1 MAKYKVTNLD
11 APIEADYWVDIPI
24 RDPDTNKDMVDEEGR
39 ILVQRH
45 VTRTVK
51 QNEYQSIVNKIPT
64 YDNLVTSYNTY
75 VTENNRQVNLISE
88 MATTATNNVTKLTE
102 TVNNHDSQ
110 IHALYTKI
118 NAIQGIDIDDF
129 KLVTETNIKSIK
141 KSYLP
146 LAGGTLTGAVTIN
159 NNLTV
164 TGTITSTFH
173 GNLTGNV
180 IGNVTGNIT
189 GSAKSATNDSV
200 NRSIIN
206 TYALKNHYPDRI
218 SINWDTTIKNYV
230 NLTVDQTTWGLIT
243 TANIAQ
249 QAVNY
254 ANTCNKA
261 NSATTAGSAST
272 ALSCTNANHAVK
284 ADTAIVADKANKA
297 SIADKAT
304 RDSSNNIIIDTYAT
318 KSSVASVNTTATNA
332 AKKATDAYNA
342 AISVKGIADNA
353 NNAVVVAQSTANNA
367 YNTAVNAGKAA
378 VTANTAATNANN
390 NANNRVHLTSAQT
403 ITAQHNFSNGVKV
416 SGYLITIG

>member
-51 QNEYQSIVNKIPT
+51 QKEYQSIIDKVPT

-75 VTENNRQVNLISE
+75 VTENNKQVKLISE

-129 KLVTETNIKSIK
+129 KLVTETNIKNIK
-141 KSYLP
+141 NSYLP

-164 TGTITSTFH
+164 TGTVTSTFH
-173 GNLTGNV
+173 GNLTGDV
-180 IGNVTGNIT
+180 VGNVTGNIT
-189 GSAKSATNDSV
+189 GSAKSATNDSS
-200 NRSIIN
+200 NRNIVN
-206 TYALKNHYPDRI
+206 TYALKGNYPDRI
-218 SINWDTTIKNYV
+218 KFGWDTTHKNYV
-230 NLTVDQTTWGLIT
+230 NVTVDVTTWGLIT
-243 TANIAQ
+243 TGNINAQ
-249 QAVNY
+249 SVNHAKISDKATNADSAKRATSADYATNSTNAVN
-254 ANTCNKA
+254 
-261 NSATTAGSAST
+261 ATTA
-272 ALSCTNANHAVK
+272 VK
-284 ADTAIVADKANKA
+284 ATQDGTG
-297 SIADKAT
+297 AT
-304 RDSSNNIIIDTYAT
+304 ITDTY
-318 KSSVASVNTTATNA
+318 
-332 AKKATDAYNA
+332 
-342 AISVKGIADNA
+342 VK
-353 NNAVVVAQSTANNA
+353 Q
-367 YNTAVNAGKAA
+367 
-378 VTANTAATNANN
+378 
-390 NANNRVHLTSAQT
+390 TSAQT
-403 ITAQHNFSNGVKV
+403 ISAQHNFSNGVKV

>member
-51 QNEYQSIVNKIPT
+51 QKEYQSIVNKVPT

-75 VTENNRQVNLISE
+75 VTENNKQVKLISE

-129 KLVTETNIKSIK
+129 KLVTETNIKNIK
-141 KSYLP
+141 NSYLP
-146 LAGGTLTGAVTIN
+146 LAGGTLTGAVAIN

-180 IGNVTGNIT
+180 VGNVTGNIT
-189 GSAKSATNDSV
+189 GSAKSATNDSS
-200 NRSIIN
+200 NRNIVN
-206 TYALKNHYPDRI
+206 TYALKGNYPDRI
-218 SINWDTTIKNYV
+218 KFGWSTTHKNYV
-230 NLTVDQTTWGLIT
+230 NVTVDVTTWGLIT
-243 TANIAQ
+243 TGNISFQ
-249 QAVNY
+249 SVNH
-254 ANTCNKA
+254 AKTSDKA
-261 NSATTAGSAST
+261 NSA
-272 ALSCTNANHAVK
+272 
-284 ADTAIVADKANKA
+284 DM
-297 SIADKAT
+297 
-304 RDSSNNIIIDTYAT
+304 
-318 KSSVASVNTTATNA
+318 
-332 AKKATDAYNA
+332 AKKAT
-342 AISVKGIADNA
+342 SADYA
-353 NNAVVVAQSTANNA
+353 TDSTN
-367 YNTAVNAGKAA
+367 AVNATTA
-378 VTANTAATNANN
+378 V
-390 NANNRVHLTSAQT
+390 
-403 ITAQHNFSNGVKV
+403 
-416 SGYLITIG
+416 

>member
-51 QNEYQSIVNKIPT
+51 QKEYQSIIDKVPT

-75 VTENNRQVNLISE
+75 VTENNKQVKLISE
-88 MATTATNNVTKLTE
+88 MATTATTNVTKLTE

-129 KLVTETNIKSIK
+129 KLVTETNIKNIK
-141 KSYLP
+141 NSYLP

-180 IGNVTGNIT
+180 VGNVTGNIT
-189 GSAKSATNDSV
+189 GSAKSATNDSS
-200 NRSIIN
+200 NRNIVN
-206 TYALKNHYPDRI
+206 TYALKGNYPDRI
-218 SINWDTTIKNYV
+218 KFGWDTTHKNYV
-230 NLTVDQTTWGLIT
+230 NVTVDVTTWGLIT
-243 TANIAQ
+243 TGNISAQ
-249 QAVNY
+249 SVNHAKTSDKATNADSAKRATSADYATNSTNAVN
-254 ANTCNKA
+254 
-261 NSATTAGSAST
+261 ATA
-272 ALSCTNANHAVK
+272 AVK
-284 ADTAIVADKANKA
+284 ATQDGTG
-297 SIADKAT
+297 AT
-304 RDSSNNIIIDTYAT
+304 ITDTY
-318 KSSVASVNTTATNA
+318 
-332 AKKATDAYNA
+332 
-342 AISVKGIADNA
+342 VK
-353 NNAVVVAQSTANNA
+353 
-367 YNTAVNAGKAA
+367 
-378 VTANTAATNANN
+378 
-390 NANNRVHLTSAQT
+390 RTSEQT
-403 ITAQHNFSNGVKV
+403 ISAQHNFSKGVKV
-416 SGYLITIG
+416 SGYLVTIG

>member
-24 RDPDTNKDMVDEEGR
+24 RDPNTNKDMVDEEGR

-51 QNEYQSIVNKIPT
+51 QKEYQSIIDKVPT

-75 VTENNRQVNLISE
+75 VTENNKQVKLISE

-129 KLVTETNIKSIK
+129 KLVTETNIKNIK
-141 KSYLP
+141 NSYLP

-180 IGNVTGNIT
+180 VGNVTGNIT
-189 GSAKSATNDSV
+189 GSAKSATNDSS
-200 NRSIIN
+200 NRNIVN
-206 TYALKNHYPDRI
+206 TYALKGNYPDRI
-218 SINWDTTIKNYV
+218 KFGWDTTHKNYV
-230 NLTVDQTTWGLIT
+230 NVTVDVTTWGLIT
-243 TANIAQ
+243 TGNINAQ
-249 QAVNY
+249 SVNHAKTSDKATNADSAKRATSADYATNSTNAVN
-254 ANTCNKA
+254 
-261 NSATTAGSAST
+261 ATA
-272 ALSCTNANHAVK
+272 AVK
-284 ADTAIVADKANKA
+284 ATQDGTG
-297 SIADKAT
+297 AT
-304 RDSSNNIIIDTYAT
+304 ITDTY
-318 KSSVASVNTTATNA
+318 
-332 AKKATDAYNA
+332 
-342 AISVKGIADNA
+342 VK
-353 NNAVVVAQSTANNA
+353 
-367 YNTAVNAGKAA
+367 
-378 VTANTAATNANN
+378 
-390 NANNRVHLTSAQT
+390 RTSEQT
-403 ITAQHNFSNGVKV
+403 ISAQHNFSNGVKV
-416 SGYLITIG
+416 SGYLVTIG

>member
-24 RDPDTNKDMVDEEGR
+24 RDPNTNKDMVDEEGR

-51 QNEYQSIVNKIPT
+51 QKEYQSIIDKVPT

-75 VTENNRQVNLISE
+75 VTENNKQVKLISE

-129 KLVTETNIKSIK
+129 KLVTETNIKNIK
-141 KSYLP
+141 NSYLP

-180 IGNVTGNIT
+180 VGNVTGNIT
-189 GSAKSATNDSV
+189 GSAKSATNDSS
-200 NRSIIN
+200 NRNIVN
-206 TYALKNHYPDRI
+206 TYALKGNYPDRI
-218 SINWDTTIKNYV
+218 KFGWDTTHKNYV
-230 NLTVDQTTWGLIT
+230 NVTVDVTTWGLIT
-243 TANIAQ
+243 TGNISAQ
-249 QAVNY
+249 SVNHAKTSDKATNADSAKRATSADYATNSTNAVN
-254 ANTCNKA
+254 
-261 NSATTAGSAST
+261 ATA
-272 ALSCTNANHAVK
+272 AVK
-284 ADTAIVADKANKA
+284 ATQDGTG
-297 SIADKAT
+297 AT
-304 RDSSNNIIIDTYAT
+304 ITDTY
-318 KSSVASVNTTATNA
+318 
-332 AKKATDAYNA
+332 
-342 AISVKGIADNA
+342 VK
-353 NNAVVVAQSTANNA
+353 
-367 YNTAVNAGKAA
+367 
-378 VTANTAATNANN
+378 
-390 NANNRVHLTSAQT
+390 RTSGQT
-403 ITAQHNFSNGVKV
+403 ISAQHNFSNGVKV

>member
-51 QNEYQSIVNKIPT
+51 QKEYQSIVNKIPT

-75 VTENNRQVNLISE
+75 VTENNKQVKLISE

-129 KLVTETNIKSIK
+129 KLVTETNIKNIK
-141 KSYLP
+141 NSYLP
-146 LAGGTLTGAVTIN
+146 LTGGTLTGAVAIN

-164 TGTITSTFH
+164 TGTVTSTFH

-180 IGNVTGNIT
+180 VGNVTGNIT
-189 GSAKSATNDSV
+189 GSAKSATNDSS
-200 NRSIIN
+200 NRNIVN
-206 TYALKNHYPDRI
+206 TYALKGNYPDRI
-218 SINWDTTIKNYV
+218 KFGWNTTHKNYV
-230 NLTVDQTTWGLIT
+230 NVTVDVTTWGLIT
-243 TANIAQ
+243 TGNISFQ
-249 QAVNY
+249 SVNH
-254 ANTCNKA
+254 AKTSDKA
-261 NSATTAGSAST
+261 NSA
-272 ALSCTNANHAVK
+272 
-284 ADTAIVADKANKA
+284 DM
-297 SIADKAT
+297 
-304 RDSSNNIIIDTYAT
+304 
-318 KSSVASVNTTATNA
+318 
-332 AKKATDAYNA
+332 AKKAT
-342 AISVKGIADNA
+342 SADYATN
-353 NNAVVVAQSTANNA
+353 STN
-367 YNTAVNAGKAA
+367 AVNATAA
-378 VTANTAATNANN
+378 VKATQDGTGANIVNTYVKLAA
-390 NANNRVHLTSAQT
+390 AQT
-403 ITAQHNFSNGVKV
+403 ISAQHNFSNGVKV

>member
-24 RDPDTNKDMVDEEGR
+24 RDPNTNKDMVDEEGR

-51 QNEYQSIVNKIPT
+51 QKEYQSIIDKVPT

-75 VTENNRQVNLISE
+75 VTENNKQVKLISE

-129 KLVTETNIKSIK
+129 KLVTETNIKNIK
-141 KSYLP
+141 NSYLP

-180 IGNVTGNIT
+180 VGNVTGNIT
-189 GSAKSATNDSV
+189 GSAKSATNDSS
-200 NRSIIN
+200 NRNIVN
-206 TYALKNHYPDRI
+206 TYALKGNYPDRI
-218 SINWDTTIKNYV
+218 KFGWDTTHKNYV
-230 NLTVDQTTWGLIT
+230 NVTVDVTTWGLIT
-243 TANIAQ
+243 TGNISAQ
-249 QAVNY
+249 SVNH
-254 ANTCNKA
+254 AKTSDKA
-261 NSATTAGSAST
+261 NSA
-272 ALSCTNANHAVK
+272 
-284 ADTAIVADKANKA
+284 DM
-297 SIADKAT
+297 
-304 RDSSNNIIIDTYAT
+304 
-318 KSSVASVNTTATNA
+318 
-332 AKKATDAYNA
+332 AKKAT
-342 AISVKGIADNA
+342 SADYATNSI
-353 NNAVVVAQSTANNA
+353 N
-367 YNTAVNAGKAA
+367 AVNATAA
-378 VTANTAATNANN
+378 VKATQDGTGATITDTYVK
-390 NANNRVHLTSAQT
+390 RTSEQT
-403 ITAQHNFSNGVKV
+403 ISAQHNFSNGVKV

>member
-51 QNEYQSIVNKIPT
+51 QKEYQSIIDKVPT

-75 VTENNRQVNLISE
+75 VTENNKQVKLISE

-129 KLVTETNIKSIK
+129 KLVTETNIKNIK
-141 KSYLP
+141 NSYLP

-164 TGTITSTFH
+164 TGTVTSTFH

-180 IGNVTGNIT
+180 VGNVTGNIT
-189 GSAKSATNDSV
+189 GSAKSATNDSS
-200 NRSIIN
+200 NRNIVN
-206 TYALKNHYPDRI
+206 TYALKGNYPDRI
-218 SINWDTTIKNYV
+218 KFGWDTTHKNYV
-230 NLTVDQTTWGLIT
+230 NVTVDVTTWGLIT
-243 TANIAQ
+243 TGNISAQ
-249 QAVNY
+249 SVNHAKTSDKATNADSAKRATSADYATNSINAVN
-254 ANTCNKA
+254 
-261 NSATTAGSAST
+261 ATTA
-272 ALSCTNANHAVK
+272 VK
-284 ADTAIVADKANKA
+284 ATQDGTG
-297 SIADKAT
+297 AT
-304 RDSSNNIIIDTYAT
+304 ITDTY
-318 KSSVASVNTTATNA
+318 
-332 AKKATDAYNA
+332 
-342 AISVKGIADNA
+342 VK
-353 NNAVVVAQSTANNA
+353 Q
-367 YNTAVNAGKAA
+367 
-378 VTANTAATNANN
+378 
-390 NANNRVHLTSAQT
+390 TSAQT
-403 ITAQHNFSNGVKV
+403 ISAQHNFSNGVKV

>member
-24 RDPDTNKDMVDEEGR
+24 RDPNTNKDAVDEEGR
-39 ILVQRH
+39 ILVQRY

-51 QNEYQSIVNKIPT
+51 QKEYQSIVNKIPT

-75 VTENNRQVNLISE
+75 VTENNRQVRLISE

-129 KLVTETNIKSIK
+129 KLVTETNIKNIK
-141 KSYLP
+141 NSYLP
-146 LAGGTLTGAVTIN
+146 LVGGTLTGAVTIN

-164 TGTITSTFH
+164 TGTVTSTFH

-189 GSAKSATNDSV
+189 GSANSATNDSA
-200 NRSIIN
+200 NRSIVN
-206 TYALKNHYPDRI
+206 TYALKSHYPDRI
-218 SINWDTTIKNYV
+218 GINWDTTFKGYV

-249 QAVNY
+249 QSVNY
-254 ANTCNKA
+254 ANSCNVA
-261 NSATTAGSAST
+261 NI
-272 ALSCTNANHAVK
+272 ANM
-284 ADTAIVADKANKA
+284 
-297 SIADKAT
+297 
-304 RDSSNNIIIDTYAT
+304 
-318 KSSVASVNTTATNA
+318 
-332 AKKATDAYNA
+332 AKKATVADYATNCANA
-342 AISVKGIADNA
+342 DYATNCA
-353 NNAVVVAQSTANNA
+353 NAVLATK
-367 YNTAVNAGKAA
+367 AVQDGTGADI
-378 VTANTAATNANN
+378 ANTYVKLAA
-390 NANNRVHLTSAQT
+390 AQT
-403 ITAQHNFSNGVKV
+403 IPAQHNFSNGVNI
-416 SGYLITIG
+416 SGYLVTIG

>member
-51 QNEYQSIVNKIPT
+51 QKEYQSIIDKVPI

-75 VTENNRQVNLISE
+75 VTENNKQVKLISE

-129 KLVTETNIKSIK
+129 KLVTETNIKNIK
-141 KSYLP
+141 NSYLP

-164 TGTITSTFH
+164 TGTVTSTFH

-189 GSAKSATNDSV
+189 GSAKSATNDGT
-200 NRSIIN
+200 NKNIAN
-206 TYALKNHYPDRI
+206 TYALKANYPDRI
-218 SINWDTTIKNYV
+218 KFGWDTTHKNYV
-230 NLTVDQTTWGLIT
+230 NVSVDATTWGLIT
-243 TANIAQ
+243 TGNISVQSVNHAKTSDKATNADSAKRATSADYATNCTSAVLATKAVQDGTGANIA
-249 QAVNY
+249 
-254 ANTCNKA
+254 NTY
-261 NSATTAGSAST
+261 
-272 ALSCTNANHAVK
+272 VK
-284 ADTAIVADKANKA
+284 L
-297 SIADKAT
+297 
-304 RDSSNNIIIDTYAT
+304 
-318 KSSVASVNTTATNA
+318 A
-332 AKKATDAYNA
+332 A
-342 AISVKGIADNA
+342 
-353 NNAVVVAQSTANNA
+353 
-367 YNTAVNAGKAA
+367 
-378 VTANTAATNANN
+378 
-390 NANNRVHLTSAQT
+390 AQT
-403 ITAQHNFSNGVKV
+403 ISTQHNFSNGVKV

>member
-24 RDPDTNKDMVDEEGR
+24 RDPNTNKDMVDEEGR

-51 QNEYQSIVNKIPT
+51 QKEYQSIIDKVPT

-75 VTENNRQVNLISE
+75 VTENNKQVKLISE

-129 KLVTETNIKSIK
+129 KLVTETNIKNIK
-141 KSYLP
+141 NSYLP
-146 LAGGTLTGAVTIN
+146 LAGGTLTGAVAIN

-180 IGNVTGNIT
+180 VGNVTGNIT
-189 GSAKSATNDSV
+189 GSAKSATNDSS
-200 NRSIIN
+200 NRNIVN
-206 TYALKNHYPDRI
+206 TYALKGNYPDRI
-218 SINWDTTIKNYV
+218 KFGWDTTHKNYV
-230 NLTVDQTTWGLIT
+230 NITVDVTTWGLIT
-243 TANIAQ
+243 TGNISAQ
-249 QAVNY
+249 SVNH
-254 ANTCNKA
+254 AKTSDKA
-261 NSATTAGSAST
+261 NSA
-272 ALSCTNANHAVK
+272 
-284 ADTAIVADKANKA
+284 DM
-297 SIADKAT
+297 
-304 RDSSNNIIIDTYAT
+304 
-318 KSSVASVNTTATNA
+318 
-332 AKKATDAYNA
+332 AKKAT
-342 AISVKGIADNA
+342 SADYATN
-353 NNAVVVAQSTANNA
+353 STN
-367 YNTAVNAGKAA
+367 AVNATAA
-378 VTANTAATNANN
+378 VKATQDGTGATITDTYVK
-390 NANNRVHLTSAQT
+390 RTSKQT
-403 ITAQHNFSNGVKV
+403 ISAQHNFSNGVKI

>member
-51 QNEYQSIVNKIPT
+51 QKEYQSIIDKIPT

-75 VTENNRQVNLISE
+75 VTENNKQVKLISE

-102 TVNNHDSQ
+102 TVNNHDFQ

-129 KLVTETNIKSIK
+129 KLVTETNIKNIK
-141 KSYLP
+141 NSYLP

-164 TGTITSTFH
+164 TGTVTSTFH

-180 IGNVTGNIT
+180 VGNVTGNIT
-189 GSAKSATNDSV
+189 GSAKSATNDSS
-200 NRSIIN
+200 NRNIVN
-206 TYALKNHYPDRI
+206 TYALKGNYPDRI
-218 SINWDTTIKNYV
+218 KFGWDTTLKNYV
-230 NLTVDQTTWGLIT
+230 NVTVDVTTWGLIT
-243 TANIAQ
+243 TGNISFQ
-249 QAVNY
+249 SVNH
-254 ANTCNKA
+254 AKTSDKA
-261 NSATTAGSAST
+261 NSA
-272 ALSCTNANHAVK
+272 
-284 ADTAIVADKANKA
+284 DM
-297 SIADKAT
+297 
-304 RDSSNNIIIDTYAT
+304 
-318 KSSVASVNTTATNA
+318 
-332 AKKATDAYNA
+332 AKKAT
-342 AISVKGIADNA
+342 SADYATN
-353 NNAVVVAQSTANNA
+353 STN
-367 YNTAVNAGKAA
+367 AVNAIAA
-378 VTANTAATNANN
+378 VKATQDGTGATITDTYVK
-390 NANNRVHLTSAQT
+390 RTSKQT
-403 ITAQHNFSNGVKV
+403 ISAQHNFSNGVKV

>member
-24 RDPDTNKDMVDEEGR
+24 RDPNTNKDMVDEEGR

-51 QNEYQSIVNKIPT
+51 QKEYQSIIDKVPT

-75 VTENNRQVNLISE
+75 VTENNKQVKLISE

-129 KLVTETNIKSIK
+129 KLVTETNIKNIK
-141 KSYLP
+141 NSYLP

-180 IGNVTGNIT
+180 VGNVTGNIT
-189 GSAKSATNDSV
+189 GSAKSATNDSS
-200 NRSIIN
+200 NRNIVN
-206 TYALKNHYPDRI
+206 TYALKGNYPDRI
-218 SINWDTTIKNYV
+218 KFGWDTTHKNYV
-230 NLTVDQTTWGLIT
+230 NVTVDVTTWGLIT
-243 TANIAQ
+243 TGNISAQ
-249 QAVNY
+249 SVNHAKTSDKATNADSAKRATSADYATNSTNAVN
-254 ANTCNKA
+254 
-261 NSATTAGSAST
+261 ATA
-272 ALSCTNANHAVK
+272 AVK
-284 ADTAIVADKANKA
+284 ATQDGTG
-297 SIADKAT
+297 AT
-304 RDSSNNIIIDTYAT
+304 ITDTY
-318 KSSVASVNTTATNA
+318 
-332 AKKATDAYNA
+332 
-342 AISVKGIADNA
+342 VK
-353 NNAVVVAQSTANNA
+353 
-367 YNTAVNAGKAA
+367 
-378 VTANTAATNANN
+378 
-390 NANNRVHLTSAQT
+390 RTSEQT
-403 ITAQHNFSNGVKV
+403 ISAQHNFSNGVKV

>member
-51 QNEYQSIVNKIPT
+51 QKEYQSIIDKVPT

-75 VTENNRQVNLISE
+75 VTENNKQVKLISE

-129 KLVTETNIKSIK
+129 KLVTETNIKNIK
-141 KSYLP
+141 NSYLP

-164 TGTITSTFH
+164 IGTVTSTFI
-173 GNLTGNV
+173 GDLTGHV
-180 IGNVTGNIT
+180 TGDVTGNIT
-189 GSAKSATNDSV
+189 GSAGSATNDSA
-200 NRSIIN
+200 NRNIIN
-206 TYALKNHYPDRI
+206 TYALKDNYPDRI
-218 SINWDTTIKNYV
+218 RLGWDTILKNYV

-243 TANIAQ
+243 TDNISSQ
-249 QAVNY
+249 SVNH
-254 ANTCNKA
+254 AKTSDKA
-261 NSATTAGSAST
+261 NSA
-272 ALSCTNANHAVK
+272 
-284 ADTAIVADKANKA
+284 DM
-297 SIADKAT
+297 
-304 RDSSNNIIIDTYAT
+304 
-318 KSSVASVNTTATNA
+318 
-332 AKKATDAYNA
+332 AKKAT
-342 AISVKGIADNA
+342 SADYATN
-353 NNAVVVAQSTANNA
+353 STN
-367 YNTAVNAGKAA
+367 AVNATAA
-378 VTANTAATNANN
+378 VKATQDGTGATITDTYVK
-390 NANNRVHLTSAQT
+390 RTSEQT
-403 ITAQHNFSNGVKV
+403 ISAQHNFSNGVKV

>member
-24 RDPDTNKDMVDEEGR
+24 RDPNTNKDMVDEEGR

-51 QNEYQSIVNKIPT
+51 QKEYQSIIDKVPT

-75 VTENNRQVNLISE
+75 VTENNKQVKLISE

-129 KLVTETNIKSIK
+129 KLVTETNIKNIK
-141 KSYLP
+141 NSYLP

-180 IGNVTGNIT
+180 VGNVTGNIT
-189 GSAKSATNDSV
+189 GSAKSATNDSS
-200 NRSIIN
+200 NRNIVN
-206 TYALKNHYPDRI
+206 TYALKGNYPDRI
-218 SINWDTTIKNYV
+218 KFGWDTTHKNYV
-230 NLTVDQTTWGLIT
+230 NVTVDVTTWGLIT
-243 TANIAQ
+243 TGNINAQ
-249 QAVNY
+249 SVNHAKTSDKATNADSAKRATSADYATNSTNAVN
-254 ANTCNKA
+254 
-261 NSATTAGSAST
+261 ATA
-272 ALSCTNANHAVK
+272 AVK
-284 ADTAIVADKANKA
+284 ATQDGTG
-297 SIADKAT
+297 AT
-304 RDSSNNIIIDTYAT
+304 ITNTY
-318 KSSVASVNTTATNA
+318 
-332 AKKATDAYNA
+332 
-342 AISVKGIADNA
+342 VK
-353 NNAVVVAQSTANNA
+353 
-367 YNTAVNAGKAA
+367 
-378 VTANTAATNANN
+378 
-390 NANNRVHLTSAQT
+390 RTSEQT
-403 ITAQHNFSNGVKV
+403 ISAQHNFSNGVKV
-416 SGYLITIG
+416 SGYLVTIG

>member
-51 QNEYQSIVNKIPT
+51 QKEYQSIIDKVPT

-75 VTENNRQVNLISE
+75 VTENNKQVKLISE

-129 KLVTETNIKSIK
+129 KLVTETNIKNIK
-141 KSYLP
+141 NSYLP
-146 LAGGTLTGAVTIN
+146 LAGGTLTGAVIIN

-173 GNLTGNV
+173 GNLEGNV
-180 IGNVTGNIT
+180 VGNVTGNIT
-189 GSAKSATNDSV
+189 GSAKSATNDSS
-200 NRSIIN
+200 NRNIVN
-206 TYALKNHYPDRI
+206 TYALKGNYPDRI
-218 SINWDTTIKNYV
+218 KFGWDTTHKNYV
-230 NLTVDQTTWGLIT
+230 NVTVDVTTWGLIT
-243 TANIAQ
+243 TGNISAQ
-249 QAVNY
+249 SVNHAKTSDKATNADSAKRATSADYATNSTNAVN
-254 ANTCNKA
+254 
-261 NSATTAGSAST
+261 ATA
-272 ALSCTNANHAVK
+272 AVK
-284 ADTAIVADKANKA
+284 ATQDGTG
-297 SIADKAT
+297 AT
-304 RDSSNNIIIDTYAT
+304 ITDTY
-318 KSSVASVNTTATNA
+318 
-332 AKKATDAYNA
+332 
-342 AISVKGIADNA
+342 VK
-353 NNAVVVAQSTANNA
+353 
-367 YNTAVNAGKAA
+367 
-378 VTANTAATNANN
+378 
-390 NANNRVHLTSAQT
+390 RTSEQT
-403 ITAQHNFSNGVKV
+403 ISAQHNFSNGVKV

>member
-51 QNEYQSIVNKIPT
+51 QKEYQSIVNKIPT

-75 VTENNRQVNLISE
+75 VTENNKQVKLISE

-129 KLVTETNIKSIK
+129 KLVTETNIKNIK
-141 KSYLP
+141 NSYLP

-164 TGTITSTFH
+164 TGTVTSTFH

-180 IGNVTGNIT
+180 VGNVTGNIT
-189 GSAKSATNDSV
+189 GSAKSATNDSS
-200 NRSIIN
+200 NRNIVN
-206 TYALKNHYPDRI
+206 TYALKGNYPDRI
-218 SINWDTTIKNYV
+218 KFGWDTTHKNYV
-230 NLTVDQTTWGLIT
+230 NVTVDVTTWGLIT
-243 TANIAQ
+243 TGSISVQ
-249 QAVNY
+249 SVNH
-254 ANTCNKA
+254 AKTSDKA
-261 NSATTAGSAST
+261 NSA
-272 ALSCTNANHAVK
+272 
-284 ADTAIVADKANKA
+284 DM
-297 SIADKAT
+297 
-304 RDSSNNIIIDTYAT
+304 
-318 KSSVASVNTTATNA
+318 
-332 AKKATDAYNA
+332 AKKAT
-342 AISVKGIADNA
+342 SADYATN
-353 NNAVVVAQSTANNA
+353 STN
-367 YNTAVNAGKAA
+367 AVNATAA
-378 VTANTAATNANN
+378 VKATQDGTGATITNTYVK
-390 NANNRVHLTSAQT
+390 RTSEQT
-403 ITAQHNFSNGVKV
+403 ISAQHNFSNGVKV

>member
-24 RDPDTNKDMVDEEGR
+24 RDPNTNKDMVDEEGR

-51 QNEYQSIVNKIPT
+51 QKEYQSIIDKVPT

-75 VTENNRQVNLISE
+75 VTENNKQVKLISE

-129 KLVTETNIKSIK
+129 KLVTETNIKNIK
-141 KSYLP
+141 NSYLP

-180 IGNVTGNIT
+180 VGNVTGNIT
-189 GSAKSATNDSV
+189 GSAKSATNDSS
-200 NRSIIN
+200 NRNIVN
-206 TYALKNHYPDRI
+206 TYALKGNYPDRI
-218 SINWDTTIKNYV
+218 KFGWNTTHKNYV
-230 NLTVDQTTWGLIT
+230 NVTVDVTTWGLIT
-243 TANIAQ
+243 TGNISAQ
-249 QAVNY
+249 SVNHAKTSDKATNADSAKRATSADYATNSTNAVN
-254 ANTCNKA
+254 
-261 NSATTAGSAST
+261 ATTA
-272 ALSCTNANHAVK
+272 VK
-284 ADTAIVADKANKA
+284 ATQDGTG
-297 SIADKAT
+297 AT
-304 RDSSNNIIIDTYAT
+304 ITDTY
-318 KSSVASVNTTATNA
+318 
-332 AKKATDAYNA
+332 
-342 AISVKGIADNA
+342 VK
-353 NNAVVVAQSTANNA
+353 
-367 YNTAVNAGKAA
+367 
-378 VTANTAATNANN
+378 
-390 NANNRVHLTSAQT
+390 RTSEQT
-403 ITAQHNFSNGVKV
+403 ISAQHNFNNGIKV
-416 SGYLITIG
+416 SGYLVTIG

>member
-51 QNEYQSIVNKIPT
+51 QKEYQSIIDKVPT

-75 VTENNRQVNLISE
+75 VTENNKQVKLISE

-118 NAIQGIDIDDF
+118 NAIQGIDIDNF
-129 KLVTETNIKSIK
+129 KLVTETNIKNIK
-141 KSYLP
+141 NSYLP

-180 IGNVTGNIT
+180 VGNVTGNIT
-189 GSAKSATNDSV
+189 GLAKSATNDSS
-200 NRSIIN
+200 NRNIVN
-206 TYALKNHYPDRI
+206 TYALKGNYPDRI
-218 SINWDTTIKNYV
+218 KFGWDTTYKNYV
-230 NLTVDQTTWGLIT
+230 NVTVDVTTWGLIT
-243 TANIAQ
+243 TGNISAQ
-249 QAVNY
+249 SVNHAKTSDKATNADSAERATSADYATNSTNAVN
-254 ANTCNKA
+254 AIA
-261 NSATTAGSAST
+261 
-272 ALSCTNANHAVK
+272 AVK
-284 ADTAIVADKANKA
+284 ATQDGTG
-297 SIADKAT
+297 AT
-304 RDSSNNIIIDTYAT
+304 ITDTY
-318 KSSVASVNTTATNA
+318 
-332 AKKATDAYNA
+332 
-342 AISVKGIADNA
+342 VK
-353 NNAVVVAQSTANNA
+353 
-367 YNTAVNAGKAA
+367 
-378 VTANTAATNANN
+378 
-390 NANNRVHLTSAQT
+390 RTSEQT
-403 ITAQHNFSNGVKV
+403 ISAQHNFSNGVKV
-416 SGYLITIG
+416 SGYLVTIG

>member
-24 RDPDTNKDMVDEEGR
+24 RDPNTNKDMVDEEGR

-51 QNEYQSIVNKIPT
+51 QKEYQSIIDKVPT

-75 VTENNRQVNLISE
+75 VTENNKQVKLISE

-129 KLVTETNIKSIK
+129 KLVTETNIKNIK
-141 KSYLP
+141 NSYLP

-180 IGNVTGNIT
+180 VGNVTGNIT
-189 GSAKSATNDSV
+189 GSAKSATNDSS
-200 NRSIIN
+200 NRNIVN
-206 TYALKNHYPDRI
+206 TYALKGNYPDRI
-218 SINWDTTIKNYV
+218 KFGWNTTHKNYV
-230 NLTVDQTTWGLIT
+230 NVTVDVTTWGLIT
-243 TANIAQ
+243 TGNISAQ
-249 QAVNY
+249 SVNHAKTSDKATNADSAKRATSADYATNSTNAVN
-254 ANTCNKA
+254 
-261 NSATTAGSAST
+261 ATA
-272 ALSCTNANHAVK
+272 AVK
-284 ADTAIVADKANKA
+284 ATQDGTG
-297 SIADKAT
+297 AT
-304 RDSSNNIIIDTYAT
+304 I
-318 KSSVASVNTTATNA
+318 TAT
-332 AKKATDAYNA
+332 Y
-342 AISVKGIADNA
+342 VK
-353 NNAVVVAQSTANNA
+353 
-367 YNTAVNAGKAA
+367 
-378 VTANTAATNANN
+378 
-390 NANNRVHLTSAQT
+390 RTSEQT
-403 ITAQHNFSNGVKV
+403 ISAQHNFSNGVKV

>member
-51 QNEYQSIVNKIPT
+51 QKEYQSIIDKVPI

-75 VTENNRQVNLISE
+75 VTENNKQVKLISE

-129 KLVTETNIKSIK
+129 KLVTETNIKNIK
-141 KSYLP
+141 NSYLP

-164 TGTITSTFH
+164 TGTVTSTFH

-189 GSAKSATNDSV
+189 GSAKSATNDGT
-200 NRSIIN
+200 NKNIAN
-206 TYALKNHYPDRI
+206 TYALKANYPDRI
-218 SINWDTTIKNYV
+218 KFGWDTTHKNYV
-230 NLTVDQTTWGLIT
+230 NVSVDATTWGLIT
-243 TANIAQ
+243 TGNISVQSVNHAKTSDKATNADSAKRATSAESATNCTSAVLATKAVQDGTGANIA
-249 QAVNY
+249 
-254 ANTCNKA
+254 NTY
-261 NSATTAGSAST
+261 
-272 ALSCTNANHAVK
+272 VK
-284 ADTAIVADKANKA
+284 L
-297 SIADKAT
+297 
-304 RDSSNNIIIDTYAT
+304 
-318 KSSVASVNTTATNA
+318 A
-332 AKKATDAYNA
+332 A
-342 AISVKGIADNA
+342 
-353 NNAVVVAQSTANNA
+353 
-367 YNTAVNAGKAA
+367 
-378 VTANTAATNANN
+378 
-390 NANNRVHLTSAQT
+390 AQT
-403 ITAQHNFSNGVKV
+403 ISAQHNFSNGVKV